1 MLMRMRIGGC
11 WWYWLLWMILIIAD
25 EDEDAYEDENRRIGA
40 TTATTMALLISMIIA
55 TMMMMVM
62 MMVMMVMWMW
72 TSFSPN
78 QDSSSSTPSPQQ
90 LAHRASSEAV
100 WSDYSLSDIC
110 STHEKPRFKCNCFY
124 LLKGNTLLASSSLG
138 SISTAPIK
146 LRPCKKEKLKTRGQL
161 FESKSCT
168 RLCNTQ
174 QVISITESFFTT

>member
-1 MLMRMRIGGC
+1 MLLRNWVHCVCRIMIQMIAPVLSLFSFPRFSTLFLFSSIAPAKCKLFLLLWMRMKLLMRMRP
-11 WWYWLLWMILIIAD
+11 
-25 EDEDAYEDENRRIGA
+25 
-40 TTATTMALLISMIIA
+40 
-55 TMMMMVM
+55 MMMMIM
-62 MMVMMVMWMW
+62 MW

-78 QDSSSSTPSPQQ
+78 LDSSSSTPSPQQ